1 MNEITAIE
9 IAKSKMKEQN
19 VKDYV
24 LRFRH
29 LRLDSQEVREI
40 SAENELFIMLERMPF
55 FRVKSKAGIFD
66 LQDTAL
72 REIQHVHTGKITITN
87 TIAQSMIM
95 MFLHVIP
102 KQKKNGYE

>member
-9 IAKSKMKEQN
+9 IAKSKMRELN
-19 VKDYV
+19 VEDYV
-24 LRFRH
+24 FRFRH
-29 LRLDSQEVREI
+29 LRLDSLEVREI

-55 FRVKSKAGIFD
+55 FIIKSKAGIFD
-66 LQDTAL
+66 LRDTAL

-102 KQKKNGYE
+102 QQKNKGYE